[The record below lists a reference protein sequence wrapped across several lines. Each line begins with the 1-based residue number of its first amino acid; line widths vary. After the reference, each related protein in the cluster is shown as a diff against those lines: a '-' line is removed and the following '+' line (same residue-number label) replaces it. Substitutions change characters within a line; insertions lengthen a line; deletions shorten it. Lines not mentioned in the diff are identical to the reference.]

1 MPGIRQR
8 LGLDSREAE
17 APKEICKF
25 LTGQF
30 ASGRMPASDVTMGAR
45 AAAVDLGQS
54 SSSSSSSTLQR
65 MATAAPAGERKRKG
79 VTELDTRHCSR
90 GLRRALGASRR
101 STLPPVVRIPCPL
114 WNKSL
119 NRCELEPVAFLLPHL
134 ILSSIP
140 AGKEAEFCEVPGD
153 RQDLAQEL
161 REWGA
166 RTNVDVESVSV
177 AACGLWGDGAPYDR
191 NDSLQLLI
199 MSIFT
204 GTEGEQMYWLCGIGK
219 NRLCRCGC
227 SGRHTLEP
235 IFRILVWSF
244 SAAAAGVHPRYD
256 HSGNLLAAGT
266 TLGDLASQEF
276 AVRGAMISKR
286 GDWAWHKAVLGM
298 YGWKGEGPSKRIC
311 WLCRAGMDP
320 SCTAF
325 DFPRRPLGEGLESP
339 NRNSWRTQQ
348 DEALLSAAYGVCL
361 ASCWDISRWIGCTL
375 RVLELFSAPVPMRC
389 GSFLFRVEVLVRS
402 PRKLAP
408 NFRP

>member
-1 MPGIRQR
+1 M
-8 LGLDSREAE
+8 
-17 APKEICKF
+17 
-25 LTGQF
+25 
-30 ASGRMPASDVTMGAR
+30 
-45 AAAVDLGQS
+45 
-54 SSSSSSSTLQR
+54 
-65 MATAAPAGERKRKG
+65 
-79 VTELDTRHCSR
+79 
-90 GLRRALGASRR
+90 GASRR

-166 RTNVDVESVSV
+166 RTNVDVESLSV

-235 IFRILVWSF
+235 ILRILVWSF

-298 YGWKGEGPSKRIC
+298 YGWKGEGPNKRIC

-325 DFPRRPLGEGLESP
+325 DFSSSATWGGSRVTQIGILGGLSKTRRFYQLHMEYAWLRAGIYQDGLDARFVSWCCSVLLCRCDVGAFYFVWRYSYEAPGSLLQTSDHDECHGAQPRCSATILGS
-339 NRNSWRTQQ
+339 NH
-348 DEALLSAAYGVCL
+348 
-361 ASCWDISRWIGCTL
+361 
-375 RVLELFSAPVPMRC
+375 
-389 GSFLFRVEVLVRS
+389 
-402 PRKLAP
+402 
-408 NFRP
+408 